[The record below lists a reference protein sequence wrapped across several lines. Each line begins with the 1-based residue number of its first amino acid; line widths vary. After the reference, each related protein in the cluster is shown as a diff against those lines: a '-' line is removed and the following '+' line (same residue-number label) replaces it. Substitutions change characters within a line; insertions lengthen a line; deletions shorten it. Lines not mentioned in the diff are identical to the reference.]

1 MGNGRQIWGNE
12 IQGATGT
19 TSPPPDPNAHSNTG
33 GGDNG
38 GGADDTPTEPFVTL
52 TDGTKVSIEEF
63 DPYKEQRQ
71 QIDADRSRVDGMLEA
86 ARGNHGNGNPGNG
99 DETGGSSGDETDD
112 PPVHPLLADN
122 PLLQEIDVENTEFA
136 SDFER
141 DLAIKSNNLINYAKD
156 QNKTLVERETEF
168 DKRFA
173 ALEDSVS
180 DRFVREDISRI
191 EATTGVTQ
199 DEIVAANKA
208 TGISDVDTLAT
219 LVLGAK
225 ARDEKSKEAEAA
237 AQASREQGAS
247 NITGTTRANANPG
260 GGEQPTPGRGVTNWR
275 NAKEVAAQ
283 YNFKPA

>member
-1 MGNGRQIWGNE
+1 MGKGRQVWGNE

-19 TSPPPDPNAHSNTG
+19 TPPPPDPTANTG
-33 GGDNG
+33 GGDNS
-38 GGADDTPTEPFVTL
+38 GGADDTPSEPFVTL
-52 TDGTKVSIEEF
+52 TDGTKVAVSEH

-71 QIDADRSRVDGMLEA
+71 QIDADRARVDGMLEA
-86 ARGNHGNGNPGNG
+86 ARNGNGNPGNG
-99 DETGGSSGDETDD
+99 DETGGNSGNETDD
-112 PPVHPLLADN
+112 PPVHPLLAEN

-141 DLAIKSNNLINYAKD
+141 DLAIRNNNVIQYARE
-156 QNKTLVERETEF
+156 QNKTLVERENEF

-180 DRFVREDISRI
+180 DRFVREDIARI
-191 EATTGVTQ
+191 ESTTGVTQ
-199 DEIVAANKA
+199 EEIVAANKA

-225 ARDEKSKEAEAA
+225 ARDERSKEAEAA

-247 NITGTTRANANPG
+247 NITGPTRANGNG
-260 GGEQPTPGRGVTNWR
+260 GGEEPKPGRGVSDWR
-275 NAKEVAAQ
+275 NTKEVAAN